1 MNPKSSI
8 YDFFAMV
15 IPGFLWLLLIS
26 FCCKWNFTFAGYGI
40 DGIIGGTMLF
50 IACYTIGLVY
60 HKLVELMTNK
70 WFRNNRCCIRKSWE
84 KFCTEY
90 KKDNDKKENSQWT
103 KGNRH
108 DYFKA
113 YYTLM
118 KEGMLGSIPVLEAQ
132 VAFLRNLVLITVAYT
147 IKMYCCSWCWC
158 CLSISPCSFTVALI
172 ILLVLMVVALISI
185 QNKIYYLVWEGY
197 EYLVYEIPTIPVN
210 RSGVYSTSTPPPAR
224 P

>member
-1 MNPKSSI
+1 MKAKSSI

-26 FCCKWNFTFAGYGI
+26 FCCKWNFMFADYDA

-70 WFRNNRCCIRKSWE
+70 WFRNNRCCIRKSWK
-84 KFCTEY
+84 KFCKEY
-90 KKDNDKKENSQWT
+90 EKDNDNKKNSQWT
-103 KGNRH
+103 KG

-113 YYTLM
+113 YYKLM
-118 KEGMLGSIPVLEAQ
+118 KEGRLGNIPVLEAQ
-132 VAFLRNLVLITVAYT
+132 VAFLRNLVLITAAYT
-147 IKMYCCSWCWC
+147 IKMYCCACC

-197 EYLVYEIPTIPVN
+197 AYLNDDNQTEK
-210 RSGVYSTSTPPPAR
+210 S
-224 P
+224 